1 MREQEVSTEDF
12 EESAAWTEI
21 GSTCAIA
28 SVLGPFWGPVY
39 LAGKVAVMTAGG
51 PIADS

>member
-1 MREQEVSTEDF
+1 MEAMDLIDLAIEQWVREQEVSTEDL

-28 SVLGPFWGPVY
+28 
-39 LAGKVAVMTAGG
+39 
-51 PIADS
+51 